1 VKRITIASCFI
12 AALLLAVGLRA
23 QVPADAVWID
33 VRTPAEYAGGHLS
46 QARSIPFDAIQVGV
60 AGLHLAK
67 DAPIYVYCA
76 AGGRAEKAKQSLE
89 AEGYTNVTNAG
100 GLESARKL
108 AETAGQP

>member
-1 VKRITIASCFI
+1 MSRITIIGLF
-12 AALLLAVGLRA
+12 LVTLLAAAGSRA